1 MPETQVLPTAEDV
14 AFFEETG
21 YWIAPKIIDDNRLEA
36 LRRHMT
42 FIYNEI
48 YETGRAPHRGYW
60 KPGAGQL
67 RKTDNTHWSDLTIR
81 ELVIDPVIGAI
92 AAELM
97 RTDIIRLWHD
107 QLLFKPGRAAG
118 EAEETANVGWHQDY
132 HYWQC
137 AAKPSL
143 VTAWVA
149 FDDVDLANGCM
160 QIVKGS
166 NHWGL
171 VNVNNFFEQDLKK
184 QESTM
189 NVPENFSFEPVP
201 LIMKAGQVS
210 FHHAMTLHGSGPN
223 NTLRP
228 RRSIAI
234 HLMTGETRYRA
245 GTRGDGHMNVE
256 LFKPSDG
263 DLFDGSMFP
272 VLYNRLT
279 T

>member
-1 MPETQVLPTAEDV
+1 MPETQVLPAAEDV

-42 FIYNEI
+42 FIYNEN
-48 YETGRAPHRGYW
+48 YETGRMPFWNYW
-60 KPGAGQL
+60 KPGSGRL
-67 RKTDNTHWSDLTIR
+67 RKTDNTHWSDFTIR
-81 ELVIDPVIGAI
+81 ELVTDPVIGAI

-107 QLLFKPGRAAG
+107 QLLFKPGLAIN

-137 AAKPSL
+137 AEKPSL
-143 VTAWVA
+143 LTAWVA
-149 FDDVDLANGCM
+149 FDDVDGSNGCM
-160 QIVKGS
+160 QVVKGS

-184 QESTM
+184 QESSM
-189 NVPENFSFEPVP
+189 NVPSNSIFEPVP

-223 NTLRP
+223 NTFKP

-234 HLMTGETRYRA
+234 HLMTGDTRYKA

-256 LFKPSDG
+256 LYSPADG
-263 DLFDGSMFP
+263 DLFKGSMFP
-272 VLYNRLT
+272 ILYNRLT
-279 T
+279 S